1 MSPSEPVLETSTVP
15 VDNILL
21 EAEDKMQKALEH
33 LKGSL
38 RTLRTGRASAGLVEH
53 LKVDYYGTPTELR
66 QLATITVPD
75 ALMILIKPY
84 DPGSIANIAKGIQA
98 SELGITPMVD
108 GKVIRLS
115 IPPLSQERRK
125 QLVHQVKEQAEETK
139 VGLRNLR
146 RDAIKHIDAEEKAK
160 ALGEDDAR
168 KARDDATNLVH
179 DHEKQVDEALK
190 LKTDEIMEV

>member
-1 MSPSEPVLETSTVP
+1 MP
-15 VDNILL
+15 VDDILL
-21 EAEDKMQKALEH
+21 ETEDTMQKAVEH
-33 LKGSL
+33 LKSNF

-53 LKVDYYGTPTELR
+53 LKVNYYGSPTELR

-84 DPGSIANIAKGIQA
+84 DPGSVGDIAKGIQA

-115 IPPLSQERRK
+115 VPPLSEERRR

-139 VGLRNLR
+139 IALRNIR
-146 RDAIKHIDAEEKAK
+146 RDAIKHIDAEEKGK
-160 ALGEDDAR
+160 TLGEDDAR
-168 KARDDATNLVH
+168 KARDDATDLVH
-179 DHEKQVDEALK
+179 NYEKQVDDALK
-190 LKTDEIMEV
+190 VKSDEIMEI